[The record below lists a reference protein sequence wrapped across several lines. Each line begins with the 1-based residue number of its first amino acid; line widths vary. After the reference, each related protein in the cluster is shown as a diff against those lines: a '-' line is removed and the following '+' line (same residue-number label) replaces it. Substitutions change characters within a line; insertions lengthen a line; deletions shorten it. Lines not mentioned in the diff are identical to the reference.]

1 VASINRKV
9 PTPMQKD
16 ESFLL
21 AALMGY
27 AVQLRA
33 VQGKIEEIQT
43 RLGRS
48 QATIGKQGAMPIR
61 RPRIMSA
68 EARKRIA
75 DAQTKR
81 WAAYR
86 AAQR

>member
-1 VASINRKV
+1 
-9 PTPMQKD
+9 MQKD

-21 AALMGY
+21 AALVGY
-27 AVQLRA
+27 EVQLRA
-33 VQGKIEEIQT
+33 VQGKIEEIQI

-48 QATIGKQGAMPIR
+48 QATRGKQGAMPTGRQRAI
-61 RPRIMSA
+61 SA
-68 EARKRIA
+68 EGRKRIA